1 MARALHGVDVKGSLA
16 SLALRYNI
24 GEKGTEVV
32 AAKGKR
38 RADFTPLELE
48 AYGRYCVN
56 DATLTRH
63 LYDILATG
71 FPEDEIRLI
80 DMTLRMYILPI
91 LEVDDAL
98 LIDRLDELRTE
109 KRGLLRTLTA
119 TLHAKDEEEV
129 RKKLSSNK
137 QFAELLESFGV
148 TPPLKISATTGKE
161 TYALAK
167 TDEGFIALTEHE
179 DTFIQELC
187 AVRLGTKSTLEESR
201 IDRFIGIGKRN
212 KGRLPVPL
220 KYYGAH
226 TGRWSGAD
234 KVNFQNLPSRD
245 KNKKTL
251 KNAVIA
257 PEGYVILNCDSSQIE
272 ARVLAWLAGQT
283 DVVEAFSNKRDVYCE
298 FATKVYKRPITK
310 ADPVERFVGKTCI
323 LGLGYGTGW
332 KKLQHT
338 LKVSP
343 PGAVVSD
350 AMCQDIVS
358 LYRSENDKIVLF
370 WKECELAFNSLMKW
384 PDDKREFPL
393 GEHEVLRI
401 TPLGIKLPNGLY
413 IRYPG
418 LQRKD
423 GEFIYQSRTGET
435 SLWGGTVTENVVQA
449 LARIIVGEQMLKISE
464 RYSVALTVHDA
475 AVCIVPDDE
484 IGEATDYI
492 TGVMNTPPVWATGL
506 PVACEAKNSYSYGN
520 C

>member
-1 MARALHGVDVKGSLA
+1 MNIITLDFETYYSDSLGFRTQTTEEYIRDSRFEFIGVAVTQGGSPAVWISGSKDEIREKLLAYPWEDSALLCHNTLFDGAVLKWVLGIEPAFYLDTLCMARALHGVDVGGSLA

-48 AYGRYCVN
+48 EYGRYCIN
-56 DATLTRH
+56 DATLTRQ

-98 LIDRLDELRTE
+98 LIGRLDELRTE
-109 KRGLLRTLTA
+109 KRGLLRTLMA
-119 TLHAKDEEEV
+119 TLHTKDEEEV

-148 TPPLKISATTGKE
+148 KAPTKISATTEKE

-343 PGAVVSD
+343 PGAIVSD

-384 PDDKREFPL
+384 PDGKRSYYL
-393 GEHEVLRI
+393 G
-401 TPLGIKLPNGLY
+401 
-413 IRYPG
+413 
-418 LQRKD
+418 
-423 GEFIYQSRTGET
+423 
-435 SLWGGTVTENVVQA
+435 
-449 LARIIVGEQMLKISE
+449 
-464 RYSVALTVHDA
+464 
-475 AVCIVPDDE
+475 
-484 IGEATDYI
+484 
-492 TGVMNTPPVWATGL
+492 
-506 PVACEAKNSYSYGN
+506 
-520 C
+520 